1 MTGQEQITNLRLNLS
16 KVLLLCGL
24 FSVAI
29 LSLAVCVCVCVC
41 VCGEEKSWIPMCYDI
56 EGFE

>member
-1 MTGQEQITNLRLNLS
+1 MTRQEQITNLRLNLR
-16 KVLLLCGL
+16 KVLLLFGL

-29 LSLAVCVCVCVC
+29 LSLAVCVCVC

-56 EGFE
+56 EGFV